1 MALDPGILFLDEPS
15 AGLDPITS
23 AGLDQTIRGLSR
35 GLGITFVVV
44 THELQSIYAI
54 ADRCVML
61 DAASQDHHRG
71 RRAGGPPR
79 PFRGPLRAAVLPAAG
94 RAGRRR
100 EHRKAGAMSAKAN
113 QFRIGIFVVA
123 GIGILAVALFLFG
136 IRGAFQPMYRF
147 ETYVTGDVPGLSI
160 GSAVKL
166 QGVAVGKVKEIGF
179 SWRLYRDVPPRCVVV
194 SFEIEEK
201 ISPIPPGGDVG
212 GEVRRLVESG
222 FRAIVQSE
230 GITGSSIVALKTLD
244 PKTYPPLAVPWKPR
258 DLYIPS
264 APSQFGQI
272 LASLDRT
279 LASLAALDLAK
290 IGASADRALNSADE
304 TIRKLGQLDLPA
316 LSRDVNRVTTDASAA
331 VREYQGL
338 ASDARQTLQALKLER
353 VGADADRLVN
363 NLDSQLQVL
372 IAKLN
377 AIDVPA
383 LNDTLAGTR
392 EAARNL
398 NDALEVPQDAS
409 VRLSLRSASC
419 TDPGPREGGK
429 VRTALR
435 VAAVLASTGC
445 LFRPVMVPQSFSIDP
460 PAPQSMGSPG
470 GVVLALARVEVAP
483 PYSGQSLV
491 YRTAEHSL
499 GRDPY
504 ARFVAPPAGC

>member
-1 MALDPGILFLDEPS
+1 
-15 AGLDPITS
+15 
-23 AGLDQTIRGLSR
+23 
-35 GLGITFVVV
+35 
-44 THELQSIYAI
+44 
-54 ADRCVML
+54 
-61 DAASQDHHRG
+61 
-71 RRAGGPPR
+71 
-79 PFRGPLRAAVLPAAG
+79 
-94 RAGRRR
+94 
-100 EHRKAGAMSAKAN
+100 MSAKAN

-136 IRGAFQPMYRF
+136 IRGAFEPMYRF
-147 ETYVTGDVPGLSI
+147 ETCVTGDVQGLSK

-166 QGVAVGKVKEIGF
+166 RGVAVGEVKEIGF
-179 SWRLYRDVPPRCVVV
+179 SWRLYRDAPPRCIVVR
-194 SFEIEEK
+194 FEIEEK
-201 ISPIPPGGDVG
+201 VSPIPPGGDIE

-244 PKTYPPLAVPWKPR
+244 PKTYPPLAVPWEPR

-279 LASLAALDLAK
+279 LANLAALDLGK
-290 IGASADRALNSADE
+290 IGASADRALNSADA

-398 NDALEVPQDAS
+398 NDALE
-409 VRLSLRSASC
+409 SLKTHPS
-419 TDPGPREGGK
+419 GF
-429 VRTALR
+429 
-435 VAAVLASTGC
+435 
-445 LFRPVMVPQSFSIDP
+445 LFGAR
-460 PAPQSMGSPG
+460 PAPI
-470 GVVLALARVEVAP
+470 
-483 PYSGQSLV
+483 LV
-491 YRTAEHSL
+491 PVKGEK
-499 GRDPY
+499 
-504 ARFVAPPAGC
+504 